1 VFCFHTL
8 LLIATTTTPAR
19 HPRQRAYLHAQ
30 QSPGNASDAARNRQG
45 ESPLKDLRG
54 VSRPFT
60 WRKLYER
67 CWDEV
72 QTCSDRCKGERKRK
86 LREEKR
92 REKNA
97 EGWAAAQAQIALPPD
112 PGASIV
118 QMQ

>member
-1 VFCFHTL
+1 MPRG
-8 LLIATTTTPAR
+8 IAKANLPSKICVVC
-19 HPRQRAYLHAQ
+19 Q
-30 QSPGNASDAARNRQG
+30 
-45 ESPLKDLRG
+45 
-54 VSRPFT
+54 RPFT